1 MTEHVKSEGHFTY
14 RQQIDI
20 QRRFVVVS
28 LSGPWGPGDSATYL
42 QSRIDFPPTYPDSA
56 SPTFSL
62 EKTASLCDET
72 LSKIYADIGLIT
84 ASFVSRQRSSLEAT
98 LRYLLGE
105 QTLEESLLWLK
116 KRESVDL
123 DSTQDLNSSSSDDDD
138 EIIGRYGDPQANSME
153 ASDPMIASSNA
164 QYNVPLPK
172 ACGALWADDGRLV
185 CFFPSKSDQES
196 SLLEMSIRASD
207 RSSRKGKTMFEGFGR
222 LQNTSTR
229 QRRHASTL
237 ETIESGDSDF
247 EESSTSSD
255 SSSSSD
261 GFGLP
266 QHHFLPSMAWRGNVL
281 ETLPGVSLDDS
292 QKSSGGSGLE
302 KSSSSKGSMFI
313 SIHTFADL
321 LPAKEGLA
329 ERYVMGKGSIGS
341 IKNAQVASESRDSDL
356 ADVWS
361 FVDLLLQE
369 TVPLELIGSPR
380 ENDSIM
386 IVARCAMSRLES
398 KDSAIDL
405 SFDDSQEQKKAIK
418 SASVKWGNHPFGRR
432 WFVDS
437 LYAPVLNSLYDVADD
452 VQIPLLRAIS

>member
-1 MTEHVKSEGHFTY
+1 M
-14 RQQIDI
+14 
-20 QRRFVVVS
+20 S
-28 LSGPWGPGDSATYL
+28 LSGPWGPGNDATYL
-42 QSRIDFPPTYPDSA
+42 QSRIEFPSTYPDSA
-56 SPTFSL
+56 SPTFSF
-62 EKTASLCDET
+62 EKTASLSDET

-116 KRESVDL
+116 KRESMDL
-123 DSTQDLNSSSSDDDD
+123 DSTRDLDSSSSDDDD
-138 EIIGRYGDPQANSME
+138 EIVGKYGDPQANIME
-153 ASDPMIASSNA
+153 ASDPMIATSNA

-185 CFFPSKSDQES
+185 CFFPSRSDQES

-222 LQNTSTR
+222 LQNTSSR

-266 QHHFLPSMAWRGNVL
+266 QHHFLPTMAWHGNVL
-281 ETLPGVSLDDS
+281 ETPPGVSLDDS

-302 KSSSSKGSMFI
+302 KSSTSKGSMFI
-313 SIHTFADL
+313 SIHAFADL
-321 LPAKEGLA
+321 LPAKQGLA
-329 ERYVMGKGSIGS
+329 ERYVIGKGSIS
-341 IKNAQVASESRDSDL
+341 SVQNAQVARESGNSDL

-361 FVDLLLQE
+361 FVDLLLQDI
-369 TVPLELIGSPR
+369 VPLELIGSPR
-380 ENDSIM
+380 DNDSIM
-386 IVARCAMSRLES
+386 IVARCAVSRLKA

-405 SFDDSQEQKKAIK
+405 SFDELQERKIPIK

-437 LYAPVLNSLYDVADD
+437 LYASILKFLAYCC
-452 VQIPLLRAIS
+452 

>member
-1 MTEHVKSEGHFTY
+1 M
-14 RQQIDI
+14 
-20 QRRFVVVS
+20 S
-28 LSGPWGPGDSATYL
+28 LSGPWGPGNDTTYL
-42 QSRIDFPPTYPDSA
+42 QSRIDFPSTYPDSA
-56 SPTFSL
+56 SPTFSF
-62 EKTASLCDET
+62 EKTASLSDET
-72 LSKIYADIGLIT
+72 LTKIYTDIGLIT

-123 DSTQDLNSSSSDDDD
+123 DSTRDLDSSSSDDDD
-138 EIIGRYGDPQANSME
+138 EIVGTYGAPQANSME
-153 ASDPMIASSNA
+153 ASDPMIATSNA
-164 QYNVPLPK
+164 RYNVPLPK

-207 RSSRKGKTMFEGFGR
+207 RSSRKGKTMFEAFGR
-222 LQNTSTR
+222 LQNTSSR

-261 GFGLP
+261 ELGLP
-266 QHHFLPSMAWRGNVL
+266 QHHFLPTMAWRGNVL
-281 ETLPGVSLDDS
+281 ETPPGVSLDDS

-302 KSSSSKGSMFI
+302 KSSTFKGSMFI
-313 SIHTFADL
+313 SIHAFTDL
-321 LPAKEGLA
+321 LPAQQGLA
-329 ERYVMGKGSIGS
+329 ERYYIGKGSIGS
-341 IKNAQVASESRDSDL
+341 IQNAQVARESGNSDL

-361 FVDLLLQE
+361 FVNLLLQDI
-369 TVPLELIGSPR
+369 VPLELIGSPR
-380 ENDSIM
+380 DNASIM
-386 IVARCAMSRLES
+386 VVARCAVSRVKA
-398 KDSAIDL
+398 KDSATNL
-405 SFDDSQEQKKAIK
+405 SFDDLQEQKKPVK

-437 LYAPVLNSLYDVADD
+437 LYAFFLNFLANVANDG
-452 VQIPLLRAIS
+452 QIPLL

>member
-1 MTEHVKSEGHFTY
+1 M
-14 RQQIDI
+14 
-20 QRRFVVVS
+20 S
-28 LSGPWGPGDSATYL
+28 LSGPWGPGNDATYL
-42 QSRIDFPPTYPDSA
+42 QSRIDFPSTYPDSA
-56 SPTFSL
+56 SPSFSF
-62 EKTASLCDET
+62 EKTASLSDET
-72 LSKIYADIGLIT
+72 LRKIYTDVGLIA
-84 ASFVSRQRSSLEAT
+84 ASFVSLQRSSLEAT

-105 QTLEESLLWLK
+105 QTLEESLILLK

-123 DSTQDLNSSSSDDDD
+123 DSARDLDSSSSDDDD
-138 EIIGRYGDPQANSME
+138 EIVGKYGDSHANIME
-153 ASDPMIASSNA
+153 ASDPMIATSNA

-207 RSSRKGKTMFEGFGR
+207 RSSKKGKTMFEGFGR
-222 LQNTSTR
+222 LQNTSSR

-255 SSSSSD
+255 SSSSSA

-266 QHHFLPSMAWRGNVL
+266 QHHFLPTMAWRGNVL
-281 ETLPGVSLDDS
+281 EIPPGVSLDDS

-302 KSSSSKGSMFI
+302 KSSSSKGSMII
-313 SIHTFADL
+313 SIHAFADL
-321 LPAKEGLA
+321 LPAKQGLA
-329 ERYVMGKGSIGS
+329 ERYAIGKGSIS
-341 IKNAQVASESRDSDL
+341 SVQNARVARDSGDPDL

-361 FVDLLLQE
+361 FVGLLLQDV
-369 TVPLELIGSPR
+369 VPLELIGSPR

-386 IVARCAMSRLES
+386 IVARCAVSRLKA

-405 SFDDSQEQKKAIK
+405 SFDDLQEQTKSIK
-418 SASVKWGNHPFGRR
+418 SAPVKWGNHPFGRR

-437 LYAPVLNSLYDVADD
+437 LCASSLDSSYNVANYL
-452 VQIPLLRAIS
+452 QIPLL

>member
-1 MTEHVKSEGHFTY
+1 M
-14 RQQIDI
+14 
-20 QRRFVVVS
+20 S
-28 LSGPWGPGDSATYL
+28 LSGPWGPGNDATYL
-42 QSRIDFPPTYPDSA
+42 KSRIEFPLTYPDSA
-56 SPTFSL
+56 SPTFSF
-62 EKTASLCDET
+62 EKTASLSDET
-72 LSKIYADIGLIT
+72 LSKIYADIGLVT

-116 KRESVDL
+116 KRESMDL
-123 DSTQDLNSSSSDDDD
+123 DSTRDLDSSSSDDDD
-138 EIIGRYGDPQANSME
+138 EIVGRYGDPQANILE
-153 ASDPMIASSNA
+153 ASDPMIATSNA

-185 CFFPSKSDQES
+185 CFFPSKSEQES

-222 LQNTSTR
+222 LQNTSSR

-261 GFGLP
+261 EFGLP
-266 QHHFLPSMAWRGNVL
+266 QHHFLPTMAWRGNML
-281 ETLPGVSLDDS
+281 ETTPGVSLDDS

-302 KSSSSKGSMFI
+302 KSSTSKGSMFI
-313 SIHTFADL
+313 SIHAFADL
-321 LPAKEGLA
+321 PAKQGLA
-329 ERYVMGKGSIGS
+329 KKYVIRKGSIS
-341 IKNAQVASESRDSDL
+341 AVQNAQVARESGNSDL

-361 FVDLLLQE
+361 FVDLLLQDM
-369 TVPLELIGSPR
+369 VPLELIGSPR
-380 ENDSIM
+380 DNNSIM
-386 IVARCAMSRLES
+386 IVARRAVSRVKA

-405 SFDDSQEQKKAIK
+405 SFDDLQEQKTPIK
-418 SASVKWGNHPFGRR
+418 SASAKWGNHPFGRR

-437 LYAPVLNSLYDVADD
+437 LYASSLKSLHNVAND
-452 VQIPLLRAIS
+452 VQVPLL

>member
-1 MTEHVKSEGHFTY
+1 M
-14 RQQIDI
+14 
-20 QRRFVVVS
+20 S
-28 LSGPWGPGDSATYL
+28 LSGPWGLGDNATYL

-62 EKTASLCDET
+62 EKTASLSDET

-138 EIIGRYGDPQANSME
+138 EIMGSYGGPQPNSME
-153 ASDPMIASSNA
+153 ASDPMITSSNA

-222 LQNTSTR
+222 LQNASTR

-255 SSSSSD
+255 SSSSD

-281 ETLPGVSLDDS
+281 ETPPGVSLDES

-302 KSSSSKGSMFI
+302 KSSTSKGSMFI
-313 SIHTFADL
+313 SIHALADL
-321 LPAKEGLA
+321 LPAKQGLA

-341 IKNAQVASESRDSDL
+341 IKNAQIAGESGDSDL

-361 FVDLLLQE
+361 FVDLLLQDII
-369 TVPLELIGSPR
+369 PLELIGTHR
-380 ENDSIM
+380 ENDSI
-386 IVARCAMSRLES
+386 IVVARCAMSRLKT

-405 SFDDSQEQKKAIK
+405 SFDNSQEQKTRIK
-418 SASVKWGNHPFGRR
+418 STCVKWGNHPFGRR

-437 LYAPVLNSLYDVADD
+437 LYASILHSLHTVADD
-452 VQIPLLRAIS
+452 VQIPLLRAIG

>member
-1 MTEHVKSEGHFTY
+1 M
-14 RQQIDI
+14 
-20 QRRFVVVS
+20 S
-28 LSGPWGPGDSATYL
+28 LSGPWGPGNDATYL
-42 QSRIDFPPTYPDSA
+42 QSRIDFPSTYPDSA
-56 SPTFSL
+56 SPTFFL
-62 EKTASLCDET
+62 EKTASLSDEA
-72 LSKIYADIGLIT
+72 LSKIYADIGLLT

-123 DSTQDLNSSSSDDDD
+123 DSTRDLDSSSSDDDD
-138 EIIGRYGDPQANSME
+138 EIVGTYGDSQANIME
-153 ASDPMIASSNA
+153 ASDPMIATSNA

-172 ACGALWADDGRLV
+172 GCGALWADDGRLV
-185 CFFPSKSDQES
+185 CFFSSKSDQES

-207 RSSRKGKTMFEGFGR
+207 RSSRKGKTIFEGFGR

-261 GFGLP
+261 GLGLP

-281 ETLPGVSLDDS
+281 EIPPGVSLDDS

-302 KSSSSKGSMFI
+302 KSSLSKGSMFI
-313 SIHTFADL
+313 SIHAFADL
-321 LPAKEGLA
+321 LPAKQGLA
-329 ERYVMGKGSIGS
+329 ERYVIGKGSTS
-341 IKNAQVASESRDSDL
+341 SLQNAQVARESGNSDL

-361 FVDLLLQE
+361 FVDLLLQDI
-369 TVPLELIGSPR
+369 VPLELIGSPR
-380 ENDSIM
+380 DNDSIM
-386 IVARCAMSRLES
+386 IVARYAVSRLKA

-405 SFDDSQEQKKAIK
+405 SFDDLQEQKTTIK

-437 LYAPVLNSLYDVADD
+437 LYASFLNSLHNVAND
-452 VQIPLLRAIS
+452 VQIPLL

>member
-1 MTEHVKSEGHFTY
+1 MSLYHSQGHGG
-14 RQQIDI
+14 R
-20 QRRFVVVS
+20 
-28 LSGPWGPGDSATYL
+28 GDDATYL

-62 EKTASLCDET
+62 EKTALLSDET

-123 DSTQDLNSSSSDDDD
+123 DSTQDLSSSSSDDDD
-138 EIIGRYGDPQANSME
+138 EIIGKYGDPQANVME
-153 ASDPMIASSNA
+153 ASDPMIAISNA

-222 LQNTSTR
+222 LQNVSTR

-255 SSSSSD
+255 LSSSSD

-266 QHHFLPSMAWRGNVL
+266 QHHFLPSMAWRGNVH
-281 ETLPGVSLDDS
+281 ETPPGVSLDDS
-292 QKSSGGSGLE
+292 QKSSGGSGLD
-302 KSSSSKGSMFI
+302 KSSTSKGSMFI
-313 SIHTFADL
+313 SIHAFADL
-321 LPAKEGLA
+321 LPAEQGLA
-329 ERYVMGKGSIGS
+329 ERFVIGKGSIGS
-341 IKNAQVASESRDSDL
+341 VHNAQIASESGNSDL

-361 FVDLLLQE
+361 FVDLLLQNI
-369 TVPLELIGSPR
+369 VPLELIGSPR
-380 ENDSIM
+380 DNDSIM
-386 IVARCAMSRLES
+386 IVARCAVSGLKT

-405 SFDDSQEQKKAIK
+405 SFDDIREQKTPIK

-437 LYAPVLNSLYDVADD
+437 LYAFILKFLV
-452 VQIPLLRAIS
+452 

>member
-1 MTEHVKSEGHFTY
+1 M
-14 RQQIDI
+14 
-20 QRRFVVVS
+20 S
-28 LSGPWGPGDSATYL
+28 LSGPWGPGNDTTYL
-42 QSRIDFPPTYPDSA
+42 QSRIDFPSTYPDSA
-56 SPTFSL
+56 SPTFSF
-62 EKTASLCDET
+62 EKTASLSDET
-72 LSKIYADIGLIT
+72 LTKIYTDIGLIT

-105 QTLEESLLWLK
+105 QTLEESLVWLK

-123 DSTQDLNSSSSDDDD
+123 DSTRDLDSSSSDDDD
-138 EIIGRYGDPQANSME
+138 EIVGTYGDPQANSME
-153 ASDPMIASSNA
+153 ASDPMIATSNA
-164 QYNVPLPK
+164 RYNVPLPK

-222 LQNTSTR
+222 LQNTSSR

-261 GFGLP
+261 GLGLP
-266 QHHFLPSMAWRGNVL
+266 QHHFLPTMAWRGNML
-281 ETLPGVSLDDS
+281 ETPPGVSLDDS
-292 QKSSGGSGLE
+292 QKSSGGSGLG
-302 KSSSSKGSMFI
+302 KSSTSKGSMFI
-313 SIHTFADL
+313 SIHAFADL
-321 LPAKEGLA
+321 LPADQGLA
-329 ERYVMGKGSIGS
+329 EGYVIGKGSIGS
-341 IKNAQVASESRDSDL
+341 IQNAQVARESGNSDL

-361 FVDLLLQE
+361 FVNLLLQDI
-369 TVPLELIGSPR
+369 VPLELIGSPR
-380 ENDSIM
+380 DNASIM
-386 IVARCAMSRLES
+386 IVARCAVSRLKA

-405 SFDDSQEQKKAIK
+405 SLDDLQELKKPVK

-437 LYAPVLNSLYDVADD
+437 LYASFLNFLDNVAND
-452 VQIPLLRAIS
+452 VQIPLL

>member
-1 MTEHVKSEGHFTY
+1 M
-14 RQQIDI
+14 
-20 QRRFVVVS
+20 S
-28 LSGPWGPGDSATYL
+28 LSGPWGPGNDATYL
-42 QSRIDFPPTYPDSA
+42 QSRIDFPSTYPDSA
-56 SPTFSL
+56 GPSFAF
-62 EKTASLCDET
+62 EKTASLTDET

-123 DSTQDLNSSSSDDDD
+123 DSTRDLDSSSSDDDD
-138 EIIGRYGDPQANSME
+138 EIVGNYRDSQANIME
-153 ASDPMIASSNA
+153 TSDPMIATSNA

-222 LQNTSTR
+222 LQNTSSR
-229 QRRHASTL
+229 QKRHASTL

-247 EESSTSSD
+247 EESSTSSE

-266 QHHFLPSMAWRGNVL
+266 QHHFLPTMAWRGNAL
-281 ETLPGVSLDDS
+281 ETPPGISLDDS

-302 KSSSSKGSMFI
+302 KSSSSKGSMII
-313 SIHTFADL
+313 SIHAFADL
-321 LPAKEGLA
+321 LPAKQGLA
-329 ERYVMGKGSIGS
+329 ERYVIGKGSTS
-341 IKNAQVASESRDSDL
+341 SVQNARVARESGNPDL

-361 FVDLLLQE
+361 FVGLLLQDV
-369 TVPLELIGSPR
+369 VPLELIGSPR

-386 IVARCAMSRLES
+386 IVARCAVSRLKA
-398 KDSAIDL
+398 KDSMIDL
-405 SFDDSQEQKKAIK
+405 SFDDLQEQIKLIK
-418 SASVKWGNHPFGRR
+418 SAPVKWGNHPFGWR

-437 LYAPVLNSLYDVADD
+437 LYASFLGSSYNVANDV
-452 VQIPLLRAIS
+452 

>member
-1 MTEHVKSEGHFTY
+1 M
-14 RQQIDI
+14 
-20 QRRFVVVS
+20 S
-28 LSGPWGPGDSATYL
+28 LSGPWGPGNDTTYL
-42 QSRIDFPPTYPDSA
+42 QSHIDFPSTYPDSA
-56 SPTFSL
+56 SPTFSF
-62 EKTASLCDET
+62 EKTASLSDET
-72 LSKIYADIGLIT
+72 LTKIYTDIGLIT

-123 DSTQDLNSSSSDDDD
+123 DSTRDLDSSSSDDDD
-138 EIIGRYGDPQANSME
+138 EIVGTYGDPQANSME
-153 ASDPMIASSNA
+153 ASDPMIATSNA
-164 QYNVPLPK
+164 RYNVPLPK

-222 LQNTSTR
+222 LQNTSSR

-261 GFGLP
+261 GLGLP
-266 QHHFLPSMAWRGNVL
+266 QHHFLPTMAWRGNVL
-281 ETLPGVSLDDS
+281 ETPPGVSLDDS

-302 KSSSSKGSMFI
+302 KSSTSKGSIFI
-313 SIHTFADL
+313 SIHAFADL
-321 LPAKEGLA
+321 LPAKQALA
-329 ERYVMGKGSIGS
+329 EGYVIGKGSIGS
-341 IKNAQVASESRDSDL
+341 IQNAQVAHESGNSDL

-361 FVDLLLQE
+361 FVNLLLQDI
-369 TVPLELIGSPR
+369 VPLELIGSPR
-380 ENDSIM
+380 DNASIM
-386 IVARCAMSRLES
+386 IVARCAVSRLKA

-405 SFDDSQEQKKAIK
+405 SFDGLQEQKTPIK
-418 SASVKWGNHPFGRR
+418 SASVKWGDHPFGRR

-437 LYAPVLNSLYDVADD
+437 LYASFLNFLDNVAND
-452 VQIPLLRAIS
+452 VQIPLL

>member
-1 MTEHVKSEGHFTY
+1 MY
-14 RQQIDI
+14 
-20 QRRFVVVS
+20 
-28 LSGPWGPGDSATYL
+28 LSGPWGPGDDATYL

-62 EKTASLCDET
+62 EKIASLSDET

-138 EIIGRYGDPQANSME
+138 EIIGKYGDSQANIME

-164 QYNVPLPK
+164 QYSVPVPK

-222 LQNTSTR
+222 LQTTSTR

-281 ETLPGVSLDDS
+281 ETPPGVSLDDS
-292 QKSSGGSGLE
+292 QKSSGASGLD
-302 KSSSSKGSMFI
+302 KSSTSKGGMFI
-313 SIHTFADL
+313 SIHALADL
-321 LPAKEGLA
+321 LPAKQGLA
-329 ERYVMGKGSIGS
+329 ERYVMGRRSIGS
-341 IKNAQVASESRDSDL
+341 VKNAQVASESGNTDL

-361 FVDLLLQE
+361 FIDLLLQDV
-369 TVPLELIGSPR
+369 VPLELIGSPR
-380 ENDSIM
+380 ENDSI
-386 IVARCAMSRLES
+386 IVVARCAMSRLRTR
-398 KDSAIDL
+398 DSAIDL
-405 SFDDSQEQKKAIK
+405 SFDVSHERETPIK
-418 SASVKWGNHPFGRR
+418 SASIKWGNHPFGRR

-437 LYAPVLNSLYDVADD
+437 LYAPVLNSSHNVADD

>member
-1 MTEHVKSEGHFTY
+1 M
-14 RQQIDI
+14 
-20 QRRFVVVS
+20 S
-28 LSGPWGPGDSATYL
+28 LSGPWGPGNNATYL
-42 QSRIDFPPTYPDSA
+42 QSRVDFPSTYPDTA

-62 EKTASLCDET
+62 EKTASLGDET

-138 EIIGRYGDPQANSME
+138 EIVGKYGDPQANSME
-153 ASDPMIASSNA
+153 ASDPMIATSNA
-164 QYNVPLPK
+164 RYNVPLPK

-196 SLLEMSIRASD
+196 SLLELSIRASD

-247 EESSTSSD
+247 EESSTSSS

-261 GFGLP
+261 GFELP

-281 ETLPGVSLDDS
+281 ETPPGVSLDDS

-302 KSSSSKGSMFI
+302 KSSTSKGSMFI
-313 SIHTFADL
+313 SIHAFADL
-321 LPAKEGLA
+321 LPAKQGLA
-329 ERYVMGKGSIGS
+329 ERYVIGKGSIGS
-341 IKNAQVASESRDSDL
+341 VQNAQVARESGNSDL

-361 FVDLLLQE
+361 FVDLLLQDI
-369 TVPLELIGSPR
+369 VPLEVIGSPQD
-380 ENDSIM
+380 NNSIM
-386 IVARCAMSRLES
+386 IVARCAVSRLKA

-405 SFDDSQEQKKAIK
+405 SFDDLQEQGTPVK

-437 LYAPVLNSLYDVADD
+437 LYATFLNSLHDIAND
-452 VQIPLLRAIS
+452 VQIPLL

>member
-1 MTEHVKSEGHFTY
+1 MTEQVKLKGIDTY

-28 LSGPWGPGDSATYL
+28 LSGPWGPGDDTTYI
-42 QSRIDFPPTYPDSA
+42 QSRIDFPSTYPDSA
-56 SPTFSL
+56 SPTFSV
-62 EKTASLCDET
+62 EKTASLTDEI
-72 LSKIYADIGLIT
+72 LNKIYADIGSIT

-116 KRESVDL
+116 KRVSVDL

-138 EIIGRYGDPQANSME
+138 EIIERYGDPQANSME

-266 QHHFLPSMAWRGNVL
+266 QHHFLPNMAWRSNVL
-281 ETLPGVSLDDS
+281 EATPGVSLDDS

-302 KSSSSKGSMFI
+302 KSSTSKGSMFI
-313 SIHTFADL
+313 SIHALADL
-321 LPAKEGLA
+321 LPAKQGLA
-329 ERYVMGKGSIGS
+329 KRYVIGKGAFGPVQ
-341 IKNAQVASESRDSDL
+341 NAQVASESENSDL
-356 ADVWS
+356 ANVWS
-361 FVDLLLQE
+361 FIDLLLQDI
-369 TVPLELIGSPR
+369 VPLELISSPR
-380 ENDSIM
+380 AKDSIM
-386 IVARCAMSRLES
+386 IVARCAASRLKS

-405 SFDDSQEQKKAIK
+405 SFDDSQEQRTPIK
-418 SASVKWGNHPFGRR
+418 SSSVKWGNHPFGRR

-437 LYAPVLNSLYDVADD
+437 LYASILYSLDNVADD